1 MAATKV
7 DAASN
12 PLLDD
17 WKSEPFG
24 LPPFAKI
31 KPEHFKPAFEVT
43 MQKHFDDLR
52 AIVESTEVSFIA
64 VSEEF
69 DRAGEQLTKIA
80 KLFGNLCGSLA
91 TPELQAVEMEM
102 AGLAVF
108 FSSCLG
114 SKVSNSMASRVNFA

>member
-7 DAASN
+7 DSAPI

-31 KPEHFKPAFEVT
+31 KPEHFKPAFEAA

-52 AIVESTEVSFIA
+52 AITDSTEFSFQS
-64 VSEEF
+64 VSEAF
-69 DRAGEQLTKIA
+69 DRAGEQLTKIG

-102 AGLAVF
+102 AGSLSV
-108 FSSCLG
+108 
-114 SKVSNSMASRVNFA
+114 